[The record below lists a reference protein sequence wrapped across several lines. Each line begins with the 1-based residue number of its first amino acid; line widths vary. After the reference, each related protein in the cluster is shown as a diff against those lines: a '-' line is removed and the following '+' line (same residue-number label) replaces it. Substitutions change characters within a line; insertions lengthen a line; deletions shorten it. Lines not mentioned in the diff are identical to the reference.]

1 MVTTSTFIDTQSSID
16 AKYSIGADAPT
27 GRYRFSPIA
36 GDFAGFTGE
45 VRPEAG
51 MGGVVNC
58 ETSLMSWH
66 RGTNDTTVFGSP
78 STGSGQAFD
87 KLAVDIQ
94 SRVGPPPPSS
104 RPSV

>member
-1 MVTTSTFIDTQSSID
+1 MVTTSTVIEALCAID
-16 AKYSIGADAPT
+16 ANAPT
-27 GRYRFSPIA
+27 DRYRFSPIA

-58 ETSLMSWH
+58 SASVMGWH
-66 RGTNDTTVFGSP
+66 RGTNDTTVFG
-78 STGSGQAFD
+78 GFD
-87 KLAVDIQ
+87 KLAVDMQ
-94 SRVGPPPPSS
+94 SRVGPPPPS